1 MVGWWVLALLFH
13 SETLLWLS
21 LSVQTLA
28 VPHLATP
35 NSRTN
40 LLYPH
45 RKLGRTFPRP
55 HIIFY
60 SWHDYGNTPWNWRP
74 WSLPC
79 GSTPPLLSS
88 LWPGIH
94 PHYSVGIDP
103 VKIPVNTMGGF
114 NHDPPASGL
123 FNHGSTETLLNSK
136 ALRLPKRRGE
146 KFPDCSPD
154 LIPLHME
161 RILVWLNFMRW
172 LSYTNKNM
180 GNCSANLDRYLG
192 PCTG

>member
-21 LSVQTLA
+21 LSAQTLA
-28 VPHLATP
+28 LPHPATP
-35 NSRTN
+35 SSRTN

-60 SWHDYGNTPWNWRP
+60 SWYDYSNSPWNRCP
-74 WSLPC
+74 WSLPFD
-79 GSTPPLLSS
+79 SPPPLLNS

-94 PHYSVGIDP
+94 PHYSVGADP
-103 VKIPVNTMGGF
+103 VKIPMNTMGGF

-136 ALRLPKRRGE
+136 TLRLPKRRGGNSLIAPQIW
-146 KFPDCSPD
+146 FHCTWSASWYD
-154 LIPLHME
+154 LTSWDDWAIQ
-161 RILVWLNFMRW
+161 IKTWAIVQQIWAA
-172 LSYTNKNM
+172 T
-180 GNCSANLDRYLG
+180 
-192 PCTG
+192 